1 MKELVSYYSQNH
13 EEILGWIR
21 ERFICQSSDLP
32 LFSSIDVRNSGYKVA
47 HVDFNLF
54 PSGFNNI
61 DESAHALSATACRQ
75 YLEDYYPDIKE
86 ILVYPEQFSRNAFY
100 LSSLKALL
108 KIITNA
114 GFSHKVIV
122 HDDIFDEMQLE
133 NKIRP
138 SDISQNANSLVLLNN
153 DLTTGVPDFLTQ
165 YDGTILP
172 SPDLGWHSRRK
183 SKHFLRFDEILIKV
197 AKQFN
202 FDPWLLSTYNE
213 MCESVDFRERKNLE
227 CISRKVDEVL
237 ANVAQKYKEYG
248 IDKDPYVFIKS
259 DQGTFGLGIMTAKSG
274 EEILQ
279 INKKKRHSM
288 QRIKLGIENTRVM
301 IQEGVP
307 SIEKTDDGH
316 TAEEMVY
323 STFARPSC
331 IFNRIH
337 VDVDE
342 YASLNTSGMSFG
354 NCRPLPRSDLRY
366 MVNKIANIATIYE
379 KY

>member
-1 MKELVSYYSQNH
+1 
-13 EEILGWIR
+13 
-21 ERFICQSSDLP
+21 
-32 LFSSIDVRNSGYKVA
+32 
-47 HVDFNLF
+47 
-54 PSGFNNI
+54 
-61 DESAHALSATACRQ
+61 
-75 YLEDYYPDIKE
+75 
-86 ILVYPEQFSRNAFY
+86 
-100 LSSLKALL
+100 
-108 KIITNA
+108 
-114 GFSHKVIV
+114 
-122 HDDIFDEMQLE
+122 
-133 NKIRP
+133 
-138 SDISQNANSLVLLNN
+138 
-153 DLTTGVPDFLTQ
+153 VPDFLAN

-172 SPDLGWHSRRK
+172 SPDLGWHARRK
-183 SKHFLRFDEILIKV
+183 SRHFLKFDEILIKV
-197 AKQFN
+197 AEHFN

-227 CISRKVDEVL
+227 CIARKVNEVL
-237 ANVAQKYKEYG
+237 AKVTEKYKEYG
-248 IDKDPYVFIKS
+248 IDNDPYVFIKS

-301 IQEGVP
+301 IQEGIP
-307 SIEKTDDGH
+307 SIEKTADGH

-337 VDVDE
+337 GDVDE

-354 NCRPLPRSDLRY
+354 NCRELPRSDLRY
-366 MVNKIANIATIYE
+366 MINKIANIATIYE